1 MIKKL
6 KIKMQCDFDGCR
18 KKRILRTTDDIC
30 REIGTGAT
38 PEDLDHWLCDRHTA
52 EEEREFERW
61 TEELGEKSQERMAGH
76 IEELQE
82 GNPLAGVSS

>member
-6 KIKMQCDFDGCR
+6 KIKMQCDFDGCK
-18 KKRILRTTDDIC
+18 KKRVLRTIDDI
-30 REIGTGAT
+30 RKEIGAGAT
-38 PEDLDHWLCDRHTA
+38 PEDLDHWLCDKHTA

-61 TEELGEKSQERMAGH
+61 TKEIEEESRERVAHH